1 MNKKNNNFTRRILQ
15 HIDALD
21 PKSLQHYLLRLIKD
35 YGFLEGIFNTI
46 REAILVIDHSL
57 RIQFVNSAAKAML
70 GIPPEA
76 IGESI
81 AKYFKQIRWEELL
94 RTDLHITASS
104 RREIEITYP
113 EHRVLSF
120 YLMPLADAAATAK
133 PLPNDPLATL
143 IFQDMTESVQA
154 AEVNLETQ
162 KIKAIT
168 QLAAGVAHEL
178 GNPLNSL
185 GIHQQLLQ
193 RTLKKLPPSP
203 ETEQAIRFV
212 QTSLQEIR
220 RLDTIVKNF
229 LSAVRPVP
237 LQSAPLDI
245 PQILAAAVAFM
256 RVEIENKGI
265 QVDVNLPQNI
275 PTIFGDADQLT
286 QAFFNLIKNAI
297 QAMTDG
303 GKLSIYCDADD
314 QNVNISFC
322 DTGKGISEEELRQI
336 LDPFFTTKS
345 SGTGLGLLIVDRIV
359 HAHGGTLAIS
369 GEPNKGAVFTI
380 SLPRQFRQ
388 VRLLN

>member
-1 MNKKNNNFTRRILQ
+1 MTKKSSNFTNRILQ
-15 HIDALD
+15 HIDTLD
-21 PKSLQHYLLRLIKD
+21 AKSLQHYMRRLIKD
-35 YGFLEGIFNTI
+35 YRFLEGIFNTI
-46 REAILVIDHSL
+46 REAILVIDNSL
-57 RIQFVNSAAKAML
+57 CIQFVNSAAKGML
-70 GIPPEA
+70 AISPEA
-76 IGESI
+76 IGEPI
-81 AKYFKQIRWEELL
+81 AKYFKQIPWQELL
-94 RTDLHITASS
+94 RPGLNITASS

-120 YLMPLADAAATAK
+120 YLMPLSESRNALK
-133 PLPNDPLATL
+133 HPNDPLATL

-193 RTLKKLPPSP
+193 RALRKMPESP
-203 ETEQAIRFV
+203 EQKQALESV

-237 LQSAPLDI
+237 LNSAQLDI
-245 PQILAAAVAFM
+245 PRILAAAVAFM
-256 RVEIENKGI
+256 RMEIEDKGI
-265 QVDVNLPQNI
+265 EVDVNLPQNI

-303 GKLSIYCDADD
+303 GKLSIFCDVDD

-322 DTGKGISEEELRQI
+322 DTGKGISEEELRQL

-359 HAHGGTLAIS
+359 RAHGGTLTIS
-369 GEPNKGAVFTI
+369 GEPAKGAVFTI
-380 SLPRQFRQ
+380 SLPLQFRQ